1 MKVLQVVPGIFK
13 ESSGPSYSVP
23 ATCSGLL
30 HNGIDVELFA
40 TDGRPAREFEYPVHI
55 FEKKR
60 FPIEAMGRSPDLF
73 HALKLACKTA
83 DIVHTNSLWMFP
95 NVYPDWAR
103 KGTNCKLVVG
113 PRGTVSPWA
122 MNRSRLKKFVF
133 GCLWQYRVLRNA
145 DMFVAS
151 CEEEAEDIRR
161 LGYRQP
167 IAIVANGIDIPDDV
181 VPGKCE
187 RRRMYFLSRIHPK
200 KNIELLIKC
209 WSRLEVEFSEWD
221 LSIVGPDENN
231 AYADLMKRLVK
242 DLGCKRVR
250 FEGELK
256 GQDKRKFVSASE
268 CLVLPTHSENFGMV
282 VAEALALGTPVI
294 CSKGAPWNGL
304 VENRCGWWVDANEA
318 TFENAMHEVMLM
330 GRDELESY
338 GARGREWMARDF
350 SWDKIGLDLKSAY
363 VWLLNGGE
371 KPVNVL
377 I

>member
-1 MKVLQVVPGIFK
+1 MKVLQVVPGIYR

-30 HNGIDVELFA
+30 HNGVDVELFA
-40 TDGRPAREFEYPVHI
+40 TDGMPARAFEYPVHI
-55 FEKKR
+55 FEKKK
-60 FPIEAMGRSPDLF
+60 FPIDAMGRSPDLLR
-73 HALKLACKTA
+73 ALKQACKTA
-83 DIVHTNSLWMFP
+83 DIIHTNSLWMFP

-103 KGTNCKLVVG
+103 KGTKCKLVIG

-122 MNRSRLKKFVF
+122 MNRARLKKFLF
-133 GCLWQYRVLRNA
+133 GHLWQYRVLRNA

-181 VPGKCE
+181 VPGRCE

-200 KNIELLIKC
+200 KNVELLIKC
-209 WSRLEVEFSEWD
+209 WAKLESEFPEWD

-231 AYADLMKRLVK
+231 AYADSMKKLTA
-242 DLGCKRVR
+242 DLGCRRIR

-256 GQDKRKFVSASE
+256 GLEKRKFVAASE

-282 VAEALALGTPVI
+282 VAEALALGTPAI
-294 CSKGAPWNGL
+294 CSKGAPWKGL
-304 VENRCGWWVDANEA
+304 VENRCGWWVDANEP
-318 TFENAMHEVMLM
+318 TFANAMREVMSTE
-330 GRDELESY
+330 RKELEDRGS
-338 GARGREWMARDF
+338 RGREWMTRDF
-350 SWDKIGLDLKSAY
+350 SWNRIGADLKAAY
-363 VWLLNGGE
+363 FWLLIGGGR
-371 KPVNVL
+371 PDHVL
-377 I
+377 V